1 MHARSL
7 LGAALLMVAGCTDD
21 GGGGGGGGGGTSHVA
36 TIEFMAPDTGAC
48 IDGELADVDSDTPGA
63 QYDCAASDLR
73 GFGTA
78 SQTETALPAC
88 NNTSAPAMATNK
100 PCWAIVADSAACPM
114 TPHLRVTI
122 ERTEAAD
129 ADTLVRVQC
138 VALEP

>member
-7 LGAALLMVAGCTDD
+7 VRAALLMVAGCTD
-21 GGGGGGGGGGTSHVA
+21 GGGGGGGGGMTSHVA
-36 TIEFMAPDTGAC
+36 TVEFMAPDGGAC
-48 IDGELADVDSDTPGA
+48 IDGELADVDSDTPGP
-63 QYDCAASDLR
+63 QYDCSASDLR

-88 NNTSAPAMATNK
+88 NDASAPEMATNK
-100 PCWAIVADSAACPM
+100 PCWAIVAESATCPM

-122 ERTEAAD
+122 ERTEAAA